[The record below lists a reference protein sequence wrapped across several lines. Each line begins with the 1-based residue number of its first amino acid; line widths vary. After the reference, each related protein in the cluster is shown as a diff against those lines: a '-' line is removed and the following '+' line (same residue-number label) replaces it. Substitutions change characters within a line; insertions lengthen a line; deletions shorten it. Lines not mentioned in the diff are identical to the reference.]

1 VAPNSVG
8 LWAHSRTNISQAW
21 KINFNNINKNFARA
35 VAKYF
40 TALNHRISII
50 LAFLFH
56 VLFKVAFVIQHF

>member
-21 KINFNNINKNFARA
+21 KINVNNINKNFARA
-35 VAKYF
+35 VAKQINVP
-40 TALNHRISII
+40 NHRISIL

-56 VLFKVAFVIQHF
+56 VLF